1 MKLFFATLLAFQTA
15 YCADYLTGQAARAV
29 IGQQNFTALETTQP
43 PNSGILLTGPAG
55 VAFANNTLFVGDGNK
70 VGAPSGNR
78 VLIYTP
84 VSSFPT
90 PTNVPT
96 PQQNMLFALTCPV
109 CIGNPADVLGQPDYT
124 TYNQNLTQNGMRNPT
139 GVASDGTILAVADTD
154 NNRVLIWNTIPTNI
168 NQNADIVLGQADFT
182 HGNAILPPTA
192 SSMRGPQGVW
202 IAGGKLYVADTL
214 DNRVLIFN
222 SIPTANN
229 AAADVVLGQPNFTTF
244 VAPPVTQQTV
254 APTASNLASPTS
266 VTTDSAHLY
275 VADLGNNRVLIWNTI
290 PTTNNV
296 PANVELGQAD
306 FLSNVDNNNTG
317 LCPSNG
323 TDTTV
328 TPNVPTYPA
337 ICGKTLS
344 FPRFALS
351 DGTRLYVADGGN
363 DRVLVFDTIPTAND
377 TEPDVIL
384 GEPDENTDASS
395 SNADSMATPS
405 ALAWDGTN
413 LYVADTYNLRVLIF
427 TPLGSNLPL
436 TGVRNAASLE
446 IFATGD
452 VAIGGTPAAKDT
464 VTITIGTTN
473 YTYTVV
479 AADTLDTIVTHL
491 AALINGE
498 VAGTAADPNAIATV
512 DLVNPAVLL
521 TARVGGD
528 AGSGTALAA
537 AVTSTA
543 LTATVVLPAGAIG
556 SFILINQA
564 SAVQIAPG
572 TLISIFGSNFTTQTA
587 AYDYST
593 PDLPRSL
600 GGATVYI
607 DGIQAPLLYV
617 SPTQINAQMPY
628 ETYDRA
634 SVSVYA
640 VNSSGATPVATNA
653 IGTVIVPE
661 NPGLFAQY
669 GTDPRPGYVNH
680 LTANSAGIIS
690 VDGLVNESSSNTV
703 DTSSVGETAS
713 VTITGT
719 LNGAAYSA
727 TYTYTVVAADTTT
740 TNLRDDLVALI
751 ANDPL
756 VTATPTNT
764 FSRLVIESRIPGT
777 AGNAIGV
784 TVTTSVS
791 ATFTLTALTNNGFLC
806 CGNSGNAQVTA
817 ANPAAPGELLYTYAT
832 GLGETSAPSTDSNTG
847 RWASGTL
854 YPPATPVDS
863 IVAGNVTAYIVD
875 ANLVPGTVGLFQVVF
890 QLGSTVPADNL
901 TQLTIAQDVY
911 VSNVVTF
918 PVAVPT
924 Q

>member
-1 MKLFFATLLAFQTA
+1 MKLFLALLFGFQTA

-43 PNSGILLTGPAG
+43 PNSGILLGGAAG
-55 VAFANNTLFVGDGNK
+55 IAYANNMLFIADGNE
-70 VGAPSGNR
+70 VSAPSDNR

-90 PTNVPT
+90 PTKVPT
-96 PQQNMLFALTCPV
+96 PQQNQLFALTCPV
-109 CIGNPADVLGQPDYT
+109 CIGNPAVVLGQPTFT
-124 TYNQNLTQNGMRNPT
+124 TYNQNLTQNGIRNAT
-139 GVASDGTILAVADTD
+139 AVASDGKILVVADTD
-154 NNRVLIWNTIPTNI
+154 NNRVLIWNTIPASV
-168 NQNADIVLGQADFT
+168 NQNADVVLGQADFT
-182 HGNAILPPTA
+182 HGAAVLPPTA

-202 IAGGKLYVADTL
+202 LAGGKLYVADTL
-214 DNRVLIFN
+214 DNRILIFN

-229 AAADVVLGQPNFTTF
+229 AAADVVLGQPNFTTY
-244 VAPPVTQQTV
+244 VTPPVTQQTV
-254 APTASNLASPTS
+254 TPTQSNLASPTS
-266 VTTDSAHLY
+266 VTTDATHLY
-275 VADLGNNRVLIWNTI
+275 VSDLGNNRILIWNTI
-290 PTTNNV
+290 PTANNA
-296 PANVELGQAD
+296 PASLELGQAD
-306 FLSNVDNNNTG
+306 FVSNVDNNNTG

-328 TPNVPTYPA
+328 TPNVPTYPD
-337 ICGKTLS
+337 ICGETLS

-363 DRVLVFDTIPTAND
+363 DRVLVYDTIPTANH
-377 TEPDVIL
+377 TEPDHIL

-405 ALAWDGTN
+405 SLAWDGTN

-427 TPLGSNLPL
+427 TPLGSNIPL

-452 VAIGGTPAAKDT
+452 VSVTGTPAAKDT

-473 YTYTVV
+473 YTYTVLST
-479 AADTLDTIVTHL
+479 DTLATIVTGL
-491 AALINGE
+491 TALINGQ
-498 VAGTAADPNAIATV
+498 VSGTAADPNAIAV
-512 DLVNPAVLL
+512 ADLVNPAVLL
-521 TARVGGD
+521 TARIGGD

-537 AVTSTA
+537 SVSSSG
-543 LTATVVLPAGAIG
+543 LVATVVLPAGAAG
-556 SFILINQA
+556 SAILINQA
-564 SAVQIAPG
+564 SSVQIAPG
-572 TLISIFGSNFTTQTA
+572 TLISIFGSNFTSQTA
-587 AYDYST
+587 AYDYSS
-593 PDLPRSL
+593 PNLPRSL

-607 DGIQAPLLYV
+607 DGLQAPLLYV

-628 ETYDRA
+628 ETYDRN
-634 SVSVYA
+634 SVSVYE
-640 VNSSGATPVATNA
+640 VNSSGPTPVATNA

-661 NPGLFAQY
+661 NPGLFAAY
-669 GTDPRPGYVNH
+669 GDDPRPGYVNH
-680 LTANSAGIIS
+680 LTANSAALVSI
-690 VDGLVNESSSNTV
+690 DGTVNEASDGTV
-703 DTSSVGETAS
+703 DTSSVGETVS

-719 LNGAAYSA
+719 LNGAAYSQ
-727 TYTYTVVAADTTT
+727 TYTYTIVAADTTT
-740 TNLRDDLVALI
+740 TNVRDDLVALI

-764 FSRLVIESRIPGT
+764 FSRLVLESRIPGT
-777 AGNAIGV
+777 AGNGIGV
-784 TVTTSVS
+784 SVTTSTG
-791 ATFTLTALTNNGFLC
+791 ATVTLTALTQGGFLC
-806 CGNSGNAQVTA
+806 CGNSGNAQVTL

-832 GLGETSAPSTDSNTG
+832 GLGETEAPSTDSNTG

-890 QLGSTVPADNL
+890 QLGATVPADNL

-918 PVAVPT
+918 PVAIPT
-924 Q
+924 N